1 MTLYVFV
8 TEMAEYTGKQ
18 QNDDEEEED
27 QWLEDYLEEIELQSQ
42 Q

>member
-1 MTLYVFV
+1 MYVFV